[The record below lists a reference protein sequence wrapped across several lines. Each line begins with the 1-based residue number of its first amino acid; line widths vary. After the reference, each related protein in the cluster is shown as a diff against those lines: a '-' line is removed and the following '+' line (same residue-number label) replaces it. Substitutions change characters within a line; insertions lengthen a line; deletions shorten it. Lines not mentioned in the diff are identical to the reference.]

1 MEPAS
6 PPPAG
11 PGRTVVLGLGNPV
24 LRDDGVG
31 LVVAA
36 AVLRLLEQTPVQGVD
51 VLAST
56 RAGFELLDLLR
67 GYRRAILIDCLTRPD
82 PVPGR
87 VHRLSLDD
95 VAGSA
100 RLVNAHDLSV
110 GNAFGLAD
118 RLGIPMP
125 QEVDIVAVEGGD
137 TQTFAEGLTP
147 DVAAA
152 VGPLAAA
159 IHADLLRR
167 TPEGPVPDDP
177 DFARRRTLFRP
188 EM

>member
-1 MEPAS
+1 MERPS
-6 PPPAG
+6 PFPPA
-11 PGRTVVLGLGNPV
+11 GRTVVLGLGNPV

-36 AVLRLLEQTPVQGVD
+36 AVLRLLEEAPVPGAD

-67 GYRRAILIDCLTRPD
+67 GYRRAILIDCLTLPD

-87 VHRLSLDD
+87 VHHLSLDD

-100 RLVNAHDLSV
+100 RLVNAHDLSL
-110 GNAFGLAD
+110 GTAFRLAE

-125 QEVDIVAVEGGD
+125 GEVDIVAVEGAD

-152 VGPLAAA
+152 AGPLAAA

-167 TPEGPVPDDP
+167 APDGAVPDDA
-177 DFARRRTLFRP
+177 DFARRRALFRP
-188 EM
+188 EI